1 MRSCL
6 LCMVIALALGVGS
19 AQPANDTETAFI
31 DMVLKT
37 LELEER
43 ECPPESDESYR
54 CAAGTTDKQDLA
66 HFEAL
71 LSEVEDEASGEY
83 AQFAV
88 KRVDKSFDGATMFG
102 TVEFESGGGVR
113 FLHQGSTSGGA
124 LVILA
129 PAR

>member
-1 MRSCL
+1 MRPYFIL
-6 LCMVIALALGVGS
+6 FTVLALGVGF
-19 AQPANDTETAFI
+19 AQPANSTETAFI
-31 DMVLKT
+31 DMVFEA

-54 CAAGTTDKQDLA
+54 CAAGTTDEQDLA

-71 LSEVEDEASGEY
+71 LLKVENDVSSEYV
-83 AQFAV
+83 QFAV
-88 KRVDKSFDGATMFG
+88 EKVDKFFEGATMFG
-102 TVEFESGGGVR
+102 SVEFESGGGVR